1 MAEAKMKDLELDIAE
16 LRSFLD
22 KATRAKVKD
31 IISVQVR
38 KLETDLVQLKDA
50 AKTTEAAGS
59 KNTPKVTKDGP
70 KVLECQIKDYCMYN
84 NCA

>member
-50 AKTTEAAGS
+50 AKATEVAAS
-59 KNTPKVTKDGP
+59 KDGAKIVKEGP
-70 KVLECQIKDYCMYN
+70 KVLECQIKDYCESKIF
-84 NCA
+84 